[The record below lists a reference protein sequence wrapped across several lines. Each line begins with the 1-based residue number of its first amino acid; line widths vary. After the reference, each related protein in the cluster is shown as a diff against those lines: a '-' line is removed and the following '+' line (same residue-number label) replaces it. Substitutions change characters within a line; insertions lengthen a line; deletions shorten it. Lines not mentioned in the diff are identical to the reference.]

1 MRARRVFALVLLTI
15 SLSLVAGGCYTEY
28 EVQPPTCRAV
38 WVPGHYGPWG
48 RWHPAHWRC
57 R

>member
-1 MRARRVFALVLLTI
+1 MRTLRAVVLALAAGGAL
-15 SLSLVAGGCYTEY
+15 GGCYTEY
-28 EVQPPTCRAV
+28 QVRPVGCRAV

-57 R
+57 L

>member
-1 MRARRVFALVLLTI
+1 MRQTLCAMLLALVAGA
-15 SLSLVAGGCYTEY
+15 SVGGCYTEY
-28 EVQPPTCRAV
+28 PYRPTGCLAV

-48 RWHPAHWRC
+48 RWRPGHWRC

>member
-1 MRARRVFALVLLTI
+1 MRARCVLAFVLLTI
-15 SLSLVAGGCYTEY
+15 GLSTVASGCYTEY
-28 EVQPPTCRAV
+28 EIRPEMCRAV

-48 RWHPAHWRC
+48 RWHPGHWRC

>member
-1 MRARRVFALVLLTI
+1 MRALRMSLL
-15 SLSLVAGGCYTEY
+15 LLVALGMSACYRDYVVT
-28 EVQPPTCRAV
+28 PTCRAV

-57 R
+57 V